1 MLIQWT
7 HNLADQPSA
16 TWPAGVMLDSFGR
29 PYRIDS
35 DGQKVFINYGDWLT
49 LAPRTKV
56 VNERGDDGSGK
67 HGVGE

>member
-49 LAPRTKV
+49 LQIVRQSEAEH
-56 VNERGDDGSGK
+56 ERRNSDDDG
-67 HGVGE
+67 